1 MPKQEG
7 QKTKL
12 LALLHIFEQKTDE
25 NHLLNVPQLVEL
37 LEQQGI
43 LAERKSIYSDI
54 DTLCALGYDIQLRR
68 GRGGG
73 YWMASRAFELS
84 ELKLLVDAVQAS
96 KVISART
103 SKKLIRKLEALCSE
117 YEGTQ
122 LQRQVY
128 VDGRPKADS
137 RTLLYSIDALH
148 TAISAGRL
156 VQFRYKNNSTWTV
169 SPWQL
174 AWEGGCYYLI
184 AYQDEKDP
192 ANIRN
197 YRVDRMSYV
206 KVLDRPRRGKE
217 AFAAFDL
224 PSYLRKHFNM
234 FGGPEYRV
242 TLRCTA
248 DLEAAAEIVD
258 LANEK
263 MDNQFRENVV
273 FTLADHIDFSVQRY
287 RKNINIKLPL
297 FYEVRQ
303 LYPKESEIGKQALNI
318 LKKRLDIALP
328 QEEAAAI
335 ALHFVNYKAQA
346 ETTPDIDYGS
356 IIEQAT
362 GIIEQEL
369 QVTVDRDSFN
379 YYRFVTHM
387 HYMMKRT
394 LDDAMIDTQNR
405 DIFESMKKEYP
416 SIYSCS
422 VKVAALIEQ
431 QLKKSL
437 SEEEILYLILHIN
450 RLCAREDCD
459 R

>member
-1 MPKQEG
+1 MAVLNRIP
-7 QKTKL
+7 
-12 LALLHIFEQKTDE
+12 E
-25 NHLLNVPQLVEL
+25 NV
-37 LEQQGI
+37 
-43 LAERKSIYSDI
+43 
-54 DTLCALGYDIQLRR
+54 
-68 GRGGG
+68 
-73 YWMASRAFELS
+73 
-84 ELKLLVDAVQAS
+84 
-96 KVISART
+96 
-103 SKKLIRKLEALCSE
+103 
-117 YEGTQ
+117 
-122 LQRQVY
+122 
-128 VDGRPKADS
+128 
-137 RTLLYSIDALH
+137 
-148 TAISAGRL
+148 
-156 VQFRYKNNSTWTV
+156 
-169 SPWQL
+169 
-174 AWEGGCYYLI
+174 
-184 AYQDEKDP
+184 
-192 ANIRN
+192 
-197 YRVDRMSYV
+197 
-206 KVLDRPRRGKE
+206 
-217 AFAAFDL
+217 
-224 PSYLRKHFNM
+224 
-234 FGGPEYRV
+234 
-242 TLRCTA
+242 
-248 DLEAAAEIVD
+248 LEAAAEIVD

-328 QEEAAAI
+328 REEAAAI

>member
-1 MPKQEG
+1 MKRPLIGIVPLVDAQRESYWMLPGYMRGVEQAGGLPIMLPLTDDDAALRQLADTCDGFLLTGG
-7 QKTKL
+7 QDVSPALYGAAPAPACGETCPARDAMETKL
-12 LALLHIFEQKTDE
+12 LALALEQDKPV
-25 NHLLNVPQLVEL
+25 LGICRGIQFLNVYLGGTLYQDLPTEHPSA
-37 LEQQGI
+37 
-43 LAERKSIYSDI
+43 AEHHQKPPYDVPLSKI
-54 DTLCALGYDIQLRR
+54 DRTFYD
-68 GRGGG
+68 
-73 YWMASRAFELS
+73 
-84 ELKLLVDAVQAS
+84 VD
-96 KVISART
+96 
-103 SKKLIRKLEALCSE
+103 EE
-117 YEGTQ
+117 
-122 LQRQVY
+122 
-128 VDGRPKADS
+128 
-137 RTLLYSIDALH
+137 
-148 TAISAGRL
+148 
-156 VQFRYKNNSTWTV
+156 
-169 SPWQL
+169 QL
-174 AWEGGCYYLI
+174 A
-184 AYQDEKDP
+184 
-192 ANIRN
+192 
-197 YRVDRMSYV
+197 
-206 KVLDRPRRGKE
+206 VLNRI
-217 AFAAFDL
+217 
-224 PSYLRKHFNM
+224 
-234 FGGPEYRV
+234 PENV
-242 TLRCTA
+242 
-248 DLEAAAEIVD
+248 LEAAAEIVD

-328 QEEAAAI
+328 REEAAAI

-394 LDDAMIDTQNR
+394 LDDTMIDSQNR
-405 DIFESMKKEYP
+405 ELFESMKKEYP